1 MAELLISDIYMKI
14 DFYQEVEVVP
24 EAKHK
29 KYVGCKGV
37 VLGISEE
44 NEIIYGYSVIL
55 HGKETTVY
63 FEKDDLEPT
72 GIVFKRED
80 FY

>member
-1 MAELLISDIYMKI
+1 VINMKI
-14 DFYQEVEVVP
+14 EFYQEVKVVP
-24 EAKHK
+24 EAKK
-29 KYVGCKGV
+29 GEYVGCKGV

-63 FEKDDLEPT
+63 FDKDDVEPT
-72 GIVFKRED
+72 GLVFKRED